1 MDQEKNTN
9 QTPEQEPYVPASR
22 GKRIAA
28 WIGVIFMVALVL
40 MYSYSIATGAFLLW

>member
-9 QTPEQEPYVPASR
+9 QTPEQESYVPASR

-40 MYSYSIATGAFLLW
+40 IYSYSIATGAFLLW

>member
-1 MDQEKNTN
+1 MDQEKNTD
-9 QTPEQEPYVPASR
+9 QSQQKTYVPASK

-40 MYSYSIATGAFLLW
+40 IYSYSLATGAFLLW